1 MLLLLTNWTAICA
14 RAYRLL
20 IIEMKAVC
28 QVRYLGLRTIQSP
41 LSRPYDYFVLIFG
54 LFPLPK
60 GIHSGISLHA
70 AVRRI
75 VPGTAMS

>member
-1 MLLLLTNWTAICA
+1 M
-14 RAYRLL
+14 REYRLL
-20 IIEMKAVC
+20 IIEIKAVC
-28 QVRYLGLRTIQSP
+28 KVRYLGLRTIQSP
-41 LSRPYDYFVLIFG
+41 LSRPYMLLFG